1 MEQSVLKISRGLHQ
15 TVQFLERLVGQ
26 ASASLTELREIKEQ
40 LQLQNEQGRD
50 SQLLTLEE
58 MAEKLKVSV
67 KTMFTWSRT
76 GVLPSI
82 RIGYGNYYRIS
93 DLIKRG
99 LNATQDEEPT
109 KQP

>member
-1 MEQSVLKISRGLHQ
+1 MKESVLNISRGLHQ
-15 TVQFLERLVGQ
+15 SVQFLERLVSQ

-58 MAEKLKVSV
+58 MADKLKVSV

-109 KQP
+109 NHP